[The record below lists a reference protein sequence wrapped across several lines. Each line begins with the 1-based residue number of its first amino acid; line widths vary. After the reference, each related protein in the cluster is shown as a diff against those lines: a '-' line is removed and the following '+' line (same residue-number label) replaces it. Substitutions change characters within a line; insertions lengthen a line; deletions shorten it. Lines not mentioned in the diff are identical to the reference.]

1 MNSFQRLNKPPFAK
15 TLHPETL
22 ALHGRQLGTSPSVP
36 IWQTAWNEDPGAPAP
51 RFGHD
56 SLDAI
61 YPSVSNPTQA
71 ILEDRLAAFEDGA
84 ATLVFSSG
92 QAASA
97 AVVLNVARA
106 GDNFV
111 TSTDLYG
118 GTWVLFANT
127 LRELGIEAR
136 FVDPSDPENF
146 RRATDDRTRLYYAET
161 LPNPKL
167 NVFPISEVANIGRAL
182 GVPLV
187 MDNTASP
194 LIVRPLEHGAAI
206 VLYSTTKYIGGHGTT
221 IGGAIIDGGSFP
233 WAENAGRFPFLT
245 EQDDEH
251 PGLIWTEIA
260 KPFGPVAFTLRARF
274 KLLAN
279 LGATLSPFAAF
290 QILQGLDTLPVRME
304 QHCANAIVVANYL
317 ATHPQS
323 REGAFPR
330 PAIWRTPPPSRC
342 LFARWLW
349 RARRLRAEG
358 GRRSREALH
367 RRAQTD
373 LSRGQHWGRPNAR
386 DPPSDHN
393 ALAAQRG
400 GPAGDWGH
408 ARLCS
413 FVGWDRTSGRHHR
426 GFDAS
431 ARQHR
436 SLISVGFKFCSL

>member
-1 MNSFQRLNKPPFAK
+1 MNSFERLNKPPFTK
-15 TLHPETL
+15 TMHPETL
-22 ALHGRQLGTSPSVP
+22 ALHGREPGTSPAVP
-36 IWQTAWNEDPGAPAP
+36 IWQTAWIEDLDAVSP
-51 RFGHD
+51 RFAHKA
-56 SLDAI
+56 LNAI
-61 YPSVSNPTQA
+61 YPNVSNPTQA
-71 ILEDRLAAFEDGA
+71 ILEDRLAAFEGGA
-84 ATLVFSSG
+84 AALAFSSG

-167 NVFPISEVANIGRAL
+167 NVFPISEVAEIGCGL

-233 WAENAGRFPFLT
+233 WVENAGRFPLLT
-245 EQDDEH
+245 EPDDEH
-251 PGLIWTEIA
+251 PDLIWTEIA
-260 KPFGPVAFTLRARF
+260 KPFGPVAFALRARF

-279 LGATLSPFAAF
+279 LGAALSPFAAF

-304 QHCANAIVVANYL
+304 QHCANAVVVAEYL
-317 ATHPQS
+317 ATHPGVEKVHFPGLQS
-323 REGAFPR
+323 GE
-330 PAIWRTPPPSRC
+330 
-342 LFARWLW
+342 
-349 RARRLRAEG
+349 
-358 GRRSREALH
+358 H
-367 RRAQTD
+367 RRRADAYLRGGYGALVGFELRGGAEAGKRFIDALKLIYHVANIGDARTLAIHPATTTHSQLSDEDQLATGVTPGYVRLSVGIEHPDDIITD
-373 LSRGQHWGRPNAR
+373 LTQ
-386 DPPSDHN
+386 
-393 ALAAQRG
+393 ALASIQA
-400 GPAGDWGH
+400 
-408 ARLCS
+408 
-413 FVGWDRTSGRHHR
+413 
-426 GFDAS
+426 
-431 ARQHR
+431 
-436 SLISVGFKFCSL
+436 